1 MILVTSAAGKTGLA
15 VLNALGNSGHE
26 TRAFVHNDK
35 QKSLTLKSG
44 ATEALVGELLD
55 GETVKQ
61 AVKGIEVI
69 YLICPNVHQRE
80 FEICANFIQAAQ
92 KAGVTRLVYHS
103 VMFPQIE
110 AMPHHWQKLRVE
122 EALIRSGLP
131 FTILQPASYMQ
142 NILPYWES
150 ITERGEYIIPYSV
163 NAKFSPVD
171 LEDVAAVAVQMLTS
185 PGHDGAVYQL
195 AGPEQLNSEQIA
207 AMAGESLGRSV
218 EARAQSV
225 EDWIHTAQ
233 QSGMTDYAIDGLAKM
248 FRYYDQHGFEG
259 SSLILDTL
267 LSHPAT
273 TFSQFISRMLKKEE
287 L

>member
-26 TRAFVHNDK
+26 TRAFVHNEK

-80 FEICANFIQAAQ
+80 FEICANFIQAAL

-122 EALIRSGLP
+122 EAIIRSGLE

-142 NILPYWES
+142 NILAYWEV
-150 ITERGEYIIPYSV
+150 IFNQGTYEVPYSTDSV
-163 NAKFSPVD
+163 FSPVD
-171 LEDVAAVAVQMLTS
+171 LDDVAAVASLVVTDATHAS
-185 PGHDGAVYQL
+185 AIYQL
-195 AGPEQLNSEQIA
+195 AGPELLSSRQIA
-207 AMAGESLGRSV
+207 DKISTSLGKKII
-218 EARAQSV
+218 AQTQPL
-225 EDWIHTAQ
+225 EEWIKA
-233 QSGMTDYAIDGLAKM
+233 ANNRGLDQYSMDVLTKM
-248 FRYYDQHGFEG
+248 FAYYDQFGFSG
-259 SSLILDTL
+259 SSQTLDYL
-267 LSHPAT
+267 LGHPPT
-273 TFSQFISRMLKKEE
+273 SFSQFLSKIK
-287 L
+287 